1 MILLYDVCTGLLLP
15 QAPVNSW
22 SVFVLFSVWIYHE
35 RKFLGSGF
43 FIGARQH
50 IHGYPVAPDDSGG
63 QLEHVTERDF
73 HPREGYPLE
82 AGSCTTWPR
91 AASDCNN

>member
-1 MILLYDVCTGLLLP
+1 MIQLYDVCTGLLLP

-43 FIGARQH
+43 FLGARQH
-50 IHGYPVAPDDSGG
+50 IHGYPVTPDDSGG

-73 HPREGYPLE
+73 HPRYGYPLE

-91 AASDCNN
+91 ADIDFNN